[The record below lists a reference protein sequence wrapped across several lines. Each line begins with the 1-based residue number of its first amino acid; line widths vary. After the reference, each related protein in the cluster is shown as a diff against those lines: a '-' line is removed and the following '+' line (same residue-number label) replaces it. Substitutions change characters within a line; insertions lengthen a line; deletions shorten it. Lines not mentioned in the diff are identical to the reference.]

1 MLQNGWK
8 VYQYEIDFMK
18 TRINTLETHLEELKQ
33 YYFTT
38 RMLDGYI
45 IKYHSLRLDKL
56 DDEEI

>member
-1 MLQNGWK
+1 MKDLEA
-8 VYQYEIDFMK
+8 EIDFMK

-56 DDEEI
+56 DDEEF